1 MRESII
7 SYYDIL
13 MGKAITNS
21 EYRALA
27 ELRYRI
33 RQFLSGTDEAARRAG
48 LEPQQYLLM
57 LTVRG
62 LPEGEEATIGLLAQR
77 LALRHNTAVELVNRL
92 EKHGYVR
99 RERTGDDRRQV
110 QVSLLP
116 AGAKLVRRVA
126 RQRIADLREDGV
138 ALVNA
143 LHSVI
148 GKSALSRKSPE
159 TAGGRS

>member
-1 MRESII
+1 
-7 SYYDIL
+7 

>member
-1 MRESII
+1 LRESII

>member
-1 MRESII
+1 LRESII
-7 SYYDIL
+7 SYYDIF
-13 MGKAITNS
+13 MRKAITNS